1 MSAVDFRNPLL
12 DEGDAALHADT
23 QLGAALKAA
32 KDTPLYQF
40 LVLRLNEAADQALAN
55 FLTCDPSEVEKV
67 AKAQAW
73 IRLSREIPR
82 WIDEKI
88 AQGVQAQAALADRF
102 GDDLPRYVPED
113 VVDG

>member
-1 MSAVDFRNPLL
+1 MSAVDFNPML

-23 QLGAALKAA
+23 QLGAALRAA

-40 LVLRLNEAADQALAN
+40 LVLRLNEAADGALMA
-55 FLTCDPSEVEKV
+55 FIECDPADIAQV
-67 AKAQAW
+67 AKHQARL
-73 IRLSREIPR
+73 RLSREIPR
-82 WIDEKI
+82 WIDEQI